1 MCNDKFQFGHVYWA
15 TPVLKG
21 VPRRMV
27 IVIGREHGALQFA
40 FVDDLRAANVAYFA
54 RFGLDREFCRIRG
67 RDHDYNCS
75 CACELPAASAAEIY
89 AAINATVEERCV
101 NVPR

>member
-1 MCNDKFQFGHVYWA
+1 MINTKFQFGHVYWA

-21 VPRRMV
+21 IPKRVV

-40 FVDDLRAANVAYFA
+40 FVDDLRAADANMMGF
-54 RFGLDREFCRIRG
+54 FGTDREFCRIKG
-67 RDHDYNCS
+67 RDYDYNCS

-89 AAINATVEERCV
+89 TAISKTAERRHA
-101 NVPR
+101 NVP